1 MACGSSR
8 TSYRARVFA
17 GATKLFSGYAV
28 TLALQAAFY
37 LIIVR
42 VLSLKG
48 LGAYAAAGTLFTLL
62 LPLLTWPIFGIGR
75 YVIGYYQT
83 GRLEEA
89 RGLYIR
95 GLAIVLV
102 SSVATAVVIWA
113 LASPLSE
120 LYYGTT
126 RYAWL
131 LRLTALD
138 LVTYTYY
145 NYVYYVAFQASTRF
159 GRWGLTQVVWALVR
173 YSVGLALLFAGF
185 GPAGLIAGWVAGDA
199 ASAALGT
206 YWSLDFV
213 VGGRSKAPLIPALS
227 IAAPIAI
234 GYFMATLFQNVDKLF
249 VLKYIGLAEVG
260 SYSIIMIGSVMLQN
274 IVYNT
279 LSGAIYPVFV
289 KFEEGGSLSGEA
301 VAAAIRY
308 VTVLTV
314 PPFFLI
320 AALGRPLIQFLLG
333 PAFVHDWEAFAV
345 LMVGHAAMNY
355 DLPITQALQARKATR
370 ALGTQAIVSAAV
382 IAALS
387 PPLIARWFATGAAVA
402 YVLARLVGF
411 LGVAAPKA
419 RSLGLLKIDIREYAK
434 TISAAIITF
443 AVTLAAEAATGFG
456 LVLLPLYIA
465 LGGIAMVA
473 SLRVLKVLRAD
484 DYIALIEA
492 TPASLRGLVART
504 WSLLGLPMPDPQR
517 AQ

>member
-1 MACGSSR
+1 
-8 TSYRARVFA
+8 V
-17 GATKLFSGYAV
+17 V

-48 LGAYAAAGTLFTLL
+48 LGAYAAAGTLFALL
-62 LPLLTWPIFGIGR
+62 LPLLVWPIYGIGR

-83 GRLEEA
+83 GRPEEA

-95 GLAIVLV
+95 GLAMVLT
-102 SSVATAVVIWA
+102 SSVAIAVAIWA

-138 LVTYTYY
+138 LVAYTYY
-145 NYVYYVAFQASTRF
+145 SYVYYVAFQASTRF
-159 GRWGLTQVVWALVR
+159 GRWSLTQVVWAFTR
-173 YSVGLALLFAGF
+173 YGVGLALLFAGF

-213 VGGRSKAPLIPALS
+213 VGSRSKAPLIPALS
-227 IAAPIAI
+227 IAVPIAI
-234 GYFMATLFQNVDKLF
+234 GYFMATVFQNIDKLF
-249 VLKYIGLAEVG
+249 VLKYIGLAELG
-260 SYSIIMIGSVMLQN
+260 SYSVIMLGSVTFQT
-274 IVYNT
+274 IVYNS
-279 LSGAIYPVFV
+279 LSGAIYPFFV
-289 KFEEGGSLSGEA
+289 KFEESGSLSGET
-301 VAAAIRY
+301 VAATIRY

-320 AALGRPLIQFLLG
+320 AALGRPLIRLLLG

-345 LMVGHAAMNY
+345 LMVGQAAMNY
-355 DLPITQALQARKATR
+355 DLPITQALQARKATKT
-370 ALGTQAIVSAAV
+370 LGIQAVVSAAL

-387 PPLIARWFATGAAVA
+387 PLLIARWLVTGAAVA
-402 YVLARLVGF
+402 YVLARLAGF

-419 RSLGLLKIDIREYAK
+419 RSLGLLRIDLREYAK
-434 TISAAIITF
+434 TVSAAI
-443 AVTLAAEAATGFG
+443 VTLAATLMVEVVTGFS
-456 LVLLPLYIA
+456 LILLPLYIVLGSIVLVVSVRA
-465 LGGIAMVA
+465 L
-473 SLRVLKVLRAD
+473 SVLRAD
-484 DYIALIEA
+484 DYLALMEV
-492 TPASLRGLVART
+492 TPVSLRGLVSRT
-504 WSLLGLPMPDPQR
+504 WSLLGLPMPDPKKTR
-517 AQ
+517 

>member
-1 MACGSSR
+1 VVA
-8 TSYRARVFA
+8 
-17 GATKLFSGYAV
+17 
-28 TLALQAAFY
+28 LALQAAFY

-42 VLSLKG
+42 VLSLNG
-48 LGAYAAAGTLFTLL
+48 LGAYAAAATLFALL
-62 LPLLTWPIFGIGR
+62 LPLLIWPMYGIGR

-89 RGLYIR
+89 RGLYVR
-95 GLAIVLV
+95 GLAMVLT
-102 SSVATAVVIWA
+102 SSVAIAVAIWA
-113 LASPLSE
+113 LALPLSE

-138 LVTYTYY
+138 LVANAYY
-145 NYVYYVAFQASTRF
+145 SYVYYVAFQASTRF
-159 GRWGLTQVVWALVR
+159 GRWGLTQVVWAFTR
-173 YSVGLALLFAGF
+173 YGVGLALLFAGF
-185 GPAGLIAGWVAGDA
+185 GPAGLIVGWVAGDA

-206 YWSLDFV
+206 YWSWDFV
-213 VGGRSKAPLIPALS
+213 VGSRNKAPLIPALS

-234 GYFMATLFQNVDKLF
+234 GYFMATLFQNIDKLF
-249 VLKYIGLAEVG
+249 VLKYIGLAEMG
-260 SYSIIMIGSVMLQN
+260 SYAVIMLGSVTFQ
-274 IVYNT
+274 ITVYNS
-279 LSGAIYPVFV
+279 LSGVIYPFFV
-289 KFEEGGSLSGEA
+289 KFEESGSLSGET

-314 PPFFLI
+314 PPFFLL
-320 AALGRPLIQFLLG
+320 AALGRPLIQLLLG

-370 ALGTQAIVSAAV
+370 TLGTQAIVSAAI
-382 IAALS
+382 IALLS

-402 YVLARLVGF
+402 YVLARLTGF

-419 RSLGLLKIDIREYAK
+419 KSLGLLKIDIREYTK
-434 TISAAIITF
+434 TISAATITF
-443 AVTLAAEAATGFG
+443 AVTLAAEVATGFG
-456 LVLLPLYIA
+456 LALLPLYIA

-473 SLRVLKVLRAD
+473 SLRVLRVLRAD
-484 DYIALIEA
+484 DYIALMEA
-492 TPASLRGLVART
+492 TPVSLRGLVART

>member
-1 MACGSSR
+1 M
-8 TSYRARVFA
+8 
-17 GATKLFSGYAV
+17 V

-62 LPLLTWPIFGIGR
+62 LPLLVWPIYGIGR

-95 GLAIVLV
+95 GLAIVLT
-102 SSVATAVVIWA
+102 SSVAIAVAIWA
-113 LASPLSE
+113 LASPFSG

-138 LVTYTYY
+138 LVVYTYY

-159 GRWGLTQVVWALVR
+159 GKWGLTQVVWAFTR
-173 YSVGLALLFAGF
+173 YGVGLALLFAGF

-199 ASAALGT
+199 VSAALGT

-213 VGGRSKAPLIPALS
+213 VGSRSKAPLISALS

-234 GYFMATLFQNVDKLF
+234 GYFMATLFQNIDKLF
-249 VLKYIGLAEVG
+249 VLRYIGLAEMG

-320 AALGRPLIQFLLG
+320 AALGRPLIQLLLG
-333 PAFVHDWEAFAV
+333 SAFVHDWEAFAV

-370 ALGTQAIVSAAV
+370 TLGAQTVASAAV

-387 PPLIARWFATGAAVA
+387 PPLIARWLATGAAVA

-419 RSLGLLKIDIREYAK
+419 RSLGLLKVNLREYAK

-443 AVTLAAEAATGFG
+443 AVTIAAEVVTGFG

-473 SLRVLKVLRAD
+473 SLRVLRVLRAD
-484 DYIALIEA
+484 DYIALMEA
-492 TPASLRGLVART
+492 TPARLRGLVART
-504 WSLLGLPMPDPQR
+504 WSLLGLPVPDPQR

>member
-1 MACGSSR
+1 
-8 TSYRARVFA
+8 V
-17 GATKLFSGYAV
+17 V

-37 LIIVR
+37 LIIAR

-62 LPLLTWPIFGIGR
+62 LPLLVWPIYGIGR

-95 GLAIVLV
+95 GLMMVLAF
-102 SSVATAVVIWA
+102 SVAVAMTIWA
-113 LASPLSE
+113 LASPFSE

-126 RYAWL
+126 HYAWL

-138 LVTYTYY
+138 LVVYAYY
-145 NYVYYVAFQASTRF
+145 NYVYYVALQASMRF
-159 GRWGLTQVVWALVR
+159 GRWGLTQAVWAFTR
-173 YSVGLALLFAGF
+173 YGIGLALLFAGF

-213 VGGRSKAPLIPALS
+213 VGNRNKAPLLPALS
-227 IAAPIAI
+227 IAVPIAI
-234 GYFMATLFQNVDKLF
+234 GYLMATVLQNVDKLF
-249 VLKYIGLAEVG
+249 VLRYIGLAEMG
-260 SYSIIMIGSVMLQN
+260 SYSIIMIGSVTLQTV
-274 IVYNT
+274 VYNS
-279 LSGAIYPVFV
+279 LSGAIYPAFV
-289 KFEEGGSLSGEA
+289 KFEESGALSGEA

-308 VTVLTV
+308 VTALTV
-314 PPFFLI
+314 PPFFLL
-320 AALGRPLIQFLLG
+320 AALGRPLIRLLLG

-370 ALGTQAIVSAAV
+370 TLGIQAIVSAAV

-387 PPLIARWFATGAAVA
+387 PPLIARWLATGAAVA

-419 RSLGLLKIDIREYAK
+419 KSLGLLKIDLKEYTK
-434 TISAAIITF
+434 TISAAITTLV
-443 AVTLAAEAATGFG
+443 VTLVVEAATGFS
-456 LVLLPLYIA
+456 LVLLPLYIVIGGVA
-465 LGGIAMVA
+465 LVA
-473 SLRVLKVLRAD
+473 SVRALRVLRAD
-484 DYIALIEA
+484 DYVTLMEV
-492 TPASLRGLVART
+492 TPASLKGLVSRT
-504 WSLLGLPMPDPQR
+504 WSLLGLPMPDPRKTQ
-517 AQ
+517 

>member
-1 MACGSSR
+1 MFS
-8 TSYRARVFA
+8 
-17 GATKLFSGYAV
+17 GATKLFSGYVV

-42 VLSLKG
+42 VLSLKA
-48 LGAYAAAGTLFTLL
+48 LGAYAAAGTLFALL
-62 LPLLTWPIFGIGR
+62 LPLLTWPIYGISR

-95 GLAIVLV
+95 GLMMTL
-102 SSVATAVVIWA
+102 TASTA
-113 LASPLSE
+113 LAAVLWAFAVPLSE
-120 LYYGTT
+120 LYYGTA
-126 RYAWL
+126 RYALL
-131 LRLTALD
+131 LRLIALD
-138 LVTYTYY
+138 LVAYSYS
-145 NYVYYVAFQASTRF
+145 NYVLGIAFPASMRF
-159 GRWGLTQVVWALVR
+159 GRWSLVQAVWAFTR
-173 YSVGLALLFAGF
+173 YGVALILLFAGF
-185 GPAGLIAGWVAGDA
+185 GSAGLIAGWIAGDA

-213 VGGRSKAPLIPALS
+213 VGSGSKVPLLPALS
-227 IAAPIAI
+227 IAVPIAI
-234 GYFMATLFQNVDKLF
+234 GYLMATVLQNVDKLF
-249 VLKYIGLAEVG
+249 VLRYIGLAEMG
-260 SYSIIMIGSVMLQN
+260 SYSIIMMGSVMLQMV
-274 IVYNT
+274 VYNS

-289 KFEEGGSLSGEA
+289 KFEESGSLSGEA

-314 PPFFLI
+314 PPFFLV
-320 AALGRPLIQFLLG
+320 AALGRPLIQLLLG

-355 DLPITQALQARKATR
+355 DLPITQALQARKATKT
-370 ALGTQAIVSAAV
+370 LGIQAIVSAAI
-382 IAALS
+382 IALLS
-387 PPLIARWFATGAAVA
+387 PPLIARWLATGAAVA

-419 RSLGLLKIDIREYAK
+419 RSLGLLRIDLREYAK
-434 TISAAIITF
+434 TVSAATITF
-443 AVTLAAEAATGFG
+443 VVTLAAEVVTGFG

-465 LGGIAMVA
+465 LGGTAMVA
-473 SLRVLKVLRAD
+473 SLRVLRALRAD
-484 DYIALIEA
+484 DYIALMEA

-517 AQ
+517 SQ

>member
-1 MACGSSR
+1 MFS
-8 TSYRARVFA
+8 
-17 GATKLFSGYAV
+17 GATRLFSGYV
-28 TLALQAAFY
+28 TTLALQALFY

-42 VLSLKG
+42 VLSLNG
-48 LGAYAAAGTLFTLL
+48 LGAYAAAGTFLALL
-62 LPLLTWPIFGIGR
+62 LPLLTWPIFGVGR

-89 RGLYIR
+89 RGLYVR
-95 GLAIVLV
+95 GLVTVLTA
-102 SSVATAVVIWA
+102 SVAVAAVIWA
-113 LASPLSE
+113 LASPLSG

-138 LVTYTYY
+138 IVANVYS
-145 NYVYYVAFQASTRF
+145 NYVLNVAFPASMRF
-159 GRWGLTQVVWALVR
+159 GRWGLVQAIWAFTR
-173 YSVGLALLFAGF
+173 YGVALALLFAGF

-206 YWSLDFV
+206 CWSLDLML
-213 VGGRSKAPLIPALS
+213 GGRARAPLLPALI

-234 GYFMATLFQNVDKLF
+234 GSFTASLLQNVDKLF
-249 VLKYIGLAEVG
+249 VLRYIGLAEMG
-260 SYSIIMIGSVMLQN
+260 SYSIIMIGSVMLQTAVTN
-274 IVYNT
+274 S

-289 KFEEGGSLSGEA
+289 KFEESGSLSGET

-314 PPFFLI
+314 PPFFLL
-320 AALGRPLIQFLLG
+320 AALGRPLIQLLFG

-370 ALGTQAIVSAAV
+370 TLGTQAIVSAAV

-387 PPLIARWFATGAAVA
+387 PPLIARWLATGAAVA
-402 YVLARLVGF
+402 YVLARLTGF

-419 RSLGLLKIDIREYAK
+419 KSLGLLRIDLRGYAK

-473 SLRVLKVLRAD
+473 SLRVLRVLRAD
-484 DYIALIEA
+484 DYIALMEA
-492 TPASLRGLVART
+492 TPARLRGLVARA
-504 WSLLGLPMPDPQR
+504 WSLLGLPVPDPQR

>member
-1 MACGSSR
+1 M
-8 TSYRARVFA
+8 
-17 GATKLFSGYAV
+17 
-28 TLALQAAFY
+28 
-37 LIIVR
+37 R

-48 LGAYAAAGTLFTLL
+48 LGAYAAAGTLFALL
-62 LPLLTWPIFGIGR
+62 LPLLIWPIYGIGR

-95 GLAIVLV
+95 GLAMVLT
-102 SSVATAVVIWA
+102 SSVAIAVAIWA

-138 LVTYTYY
+138 LVVCTYY
-145 NYVYYVAFQASTRF
+145 NYVYYVALQASTRF
-159 GRWGLTQVVWALVR
+159 GRWGLTQVVWAFTR
-173 YSVGLALLFAGF
+173 YGVGLVLLFAGF

-213 VGGRSKAPLIPALS
+213 VGSRNKAPLLPALS

-234 GYFMATLFQNVDKLF
+234 GYFMATLFQNIDKLF
-249 VLKYIGLAEVG
+249 VLKYIGLAEMG
-260 SYSIIMIGSVMLQN
+260 SYAVIMLGSGTFQT
-274 IVYNT
+274 IVYNS
-279 LSGAIYPVFV
+279 LSGAIYPFFV
-289 KFEEGGSLSGEA
+289 KFEESGSLSGET

-314 PPFFLI
+314 PPFFLL
-320 AALGRPLIQFLLG
+320 AALGRPLIQLLLG

-355 DLPITQALQARKATR
+355 DLPITQALQARKATKT
-370 ALGTQAIVSAAV
+370 LGTQAIVSAAV

-387 PPLIARWFATGAAVA
+387 PPLIARWLATGAAVA

-419 RSLGLLKIDIREYAK
+419 RSLGLLKIDLREYAK

-443 AVTLAAEAATGFG
+443 AVTLIAEVVTGFG
-456 LVLLPLYIA
+456 LALLPLYIA

-473 SLRVLKVLRAD
+473 SLRVLRVLRAD
-484 DYIALIEA
+484 DYIALMEA
-492 TPASLRGLVART
+492 TPVSLRGLVARA

>member
-1 MACGSSR
+1 
-8 TSYRARVFA
+8 VFG
-17 GATKLFSGYAV
+17 GATRLFSGYVV
-28 TLALQAAFY
+28 TLALQAVFY
-37 LIIVR
+37 LIVVR

-48 LGAYAAAGTLFTLL
+48 LGAYAATGTLFTLL
-62 LPLLTWPIFGIGR
+62 LPLVVWPMYGIGR

-95 GLAIVLV
+95 GLVIVLT
-102 SSVATAVVIWA
+102 SSVAIAVAIWA
-113 LASPLSE
+113 LASPFSE

-131 LRLTALD
+131 LRLMALD
-138 LVTYTYY
+138 LVVYVYY

-159 GRWGLTQVVWALVR
+159 GRWSLTQVVWAFTR
-173 YSVGLALLFAGF
+173 YGVGLALLFAGF

-213 VGGRSKAPLIPALS
+213 VGSRSKAPLLPALS
-227 IAAPIAI
+227 IAVPIAI
-234 GYFMATLFQNVDKLF
+234 GYLMATVLQNVDKLF
-249 VLKYIGLAEVG
+249 VLRYIGLAEMG
-260 SYSIIMIGSVMLQN
+260 SYSIIMIGSATLQMT
-274 IVYNT
+274 VYNA
-279 LSGAIYPVFV
+279 LSNAIYPAFV
-289 KFEEGGSLSGEA
+289 KFEESGSLSREA

-314 PPFFLI
+314 SPFFLL
-320 AALGRPLIQFLLG
+320 AALGRPLIRLLLG

-355 DLPITQALQARKATR
+355 DLPITQALQARKATK
-370 ALGTQAIVSAAV
+370 ALGAQAIVSAAV

-387 PPLIARWFATGAAVA
+387 PPLIARWLATGAAVA
-402 YVLARLVGF
+402 YVLARLTGF

-419 RSLGLLKIDIREYAK
+419 RSLGLLRIDLKEYTK

-443 AVTLAAEAATGFG
+443 AVTLVAEVATGFS

-473 SLRVLKVLRAD
+473 SLRVLRVLRAD
-484 DYIALIEA
+484 DYIALMEV

-517 AQ
+517 TQ

>member
-1 MACGSSR
+1 
-8 TSYRARVFA
+8 VFG
-17 GATKLFSGYAV
+17 GATRLFSGYVV
-28 TLALQAAFY
+28 TLALQALFY

-42 VLSLKG
+42 VLSLNG
-48 LGAYAAAGTLFTLL
+48 LGAYAAAGTFFALL
-62 LPLLTWPIFGIGR
+62 LPLLTWPIFGVGR

-89 RGLYIR
+89 RGLYVR
-95 GLAIVLV
+95 GLAMVLTA
-102 SSVATAVVIWA
+102 SVALAIVVWA
-113 LASPLSE
+113 FALPLSS

-126 RYAWL
+126 RYVWL
-131 LRLTALD
+131 LRLVAID
-138 LVTYTYY
+138 MVVYVYS
-145 NYVYYVAFQASTRF
+145 NYVLSVAFPASMRF
-159 GRWGLTQVVWALVR
+159 SRWGLVQVTWAFTR
-173 YSVGLALLFAGF
+173 YGVALALLFAGF

-206 YWSLDFV
+206 YWSLDLML
-213 VGGRSKAPLIPALS
+213 GGRARAPLLPALI

-234 GYFMATLFQNVDKLF
+234 GSFTASLLQNVDKLF
-249 VLKYIGLAEVG
+249 VLRYIGLAEMG
-260 SYSIIMIGSVMLQN
+260 SYSIIMIGSVVVQTAVN
-274 IVYNT
+274 NS
-279 LSGAIYPVFV
+279 LSGAIYPFFV
-289 KFEEGGSLSGEA
+289 KFEESGSLSGET
-301 VAAAIRY
+301 VATAIRY

-314 PPFFLI
+314 PPFFLL
-320 AALGRPLIQFLLG
+320 AALGRPLIQLLLG

-355 DLPITQALQARKATR
+355 DLPITQALQARKATKT
-370 ALGTQAIVSAAV
+370 LGAQAIVSAAV

-402 YVLARLVGF
+402 YVLARLTGF

-419 RSLGLLKIDIREYAK
+419 RSLGLLKIDLKEYAK

-443 AVTLAAEAATGFG
+443 AVTLAAEVVTGFS

-473 SLRVLKVLRAD
+473 LLRVLRVLRAD
-484 DYIALIEA
+484 DYIALMEA

>member
-1 MACGSSR
+1 
-8 TSYRARVFA
+8 
-17 GATKLFSGYAV
+17 
-28 TLALQAAFY
+28 
-37 LIIVR
+37 VR

-48 LGAYAAAGTLFTLL
+48 LGAYAAAGTLFALL

-89 RGLYIR
+89 RELYIR

-102 SSVATAVVIWA
+102 SSVVVAIAIWA
-113 LASPLSE
+113 LASPFSE

-131 LRLTALD
+131 LRLIALD
-138 LVTYTYY
+138 LVAYTYY
-145 NYVYYVAFQASTRF
+145 NYVYYVAFQASARF
-159 GRWGLTQVVWALVR
+159 GRWGLTQVVWAFTR
-173 YSVGLALLFAGF
+173 YGVGLALLFAGF
-185 GPAGLIAGWVAGDA
+185 GPAGLIAGWLAGDA

-206 YWSLDFV
+206 YWSLDFI

-234 GYFMATLFQNVDKLF
+234 GYFMATLFQNIDKLF
-249 VLKYIGLAEVG
+249 VLKYIGLAEMG
-260 SYSIIMIGSVMLQN
+260 SYTVIMLGSVMPQN
-274 IVYNT
+274 VVYNS
-279 LSGAIYPVFV
+279 LSSAIYPFFV
-289 KFEEGGSLSGEA
+289 KFEEGSSLSEET

-320 AALGRPLIQFLLG
+320 AALGRPLIRLLLG

-370 ALGTQAIVSAAV
+370 TLGAQTVASAAV

-387 PPLIARWFATGAAVA
+387 PPLIARWLATGAAVA

-419 RSLGLLKIDIREYAK
+419 RSLGLLKIDLREYAK
-434 TISAAIITF
+434 TISAAIITL
-443 AVTLAAEAATGFG
+443 AVTLAAEVATGFG

-473 SLRVLKVLRAD
+473 SLRVLRVLRAD
-484 DYIALIEA
+484 DYIALMET
-492 TPASLRGLVART
+492 TPVSLRGLVART
-504 WSLLGLPMPDPQR
+504 WSLLGLPVPDPQR

>member
-1 MACGSSR
+1 M
-8 TSYRARVFA
+8 
-17 GATKLFSGYAV
+17 
-28 TLALQAAFY
+28 
-37 LIIVR
+37 
-42 VLSLKG
+42 
-48 LGAYAAAGTLFTLL
+48 L
-62 LPLLTWPIFGIGR
+62 LPLLAWPIYGIGR

-95 GLAIVLV
+95 GLAMVLA
-102 SSVATAVVIWA
+102 SSVAIAVAIWA
-113 LASPLSE
+113 LASPFSE

-138 LVTYTYY
+138 LVVYVYY

-159 GRWGLTQVVWALVR
+159 GRWGLTQVVWAFTR
-173 YSVGLALLFAGF
+173 YGVGLALLFAGF

-199 ASAALGT
+199 VSAALGT

-213 VGGRSKAPLIPALS
+213 VGSRNKVPLLPALS

-234 GYFMATLFQNVDKLF
+234 GYFMTTLFQNIDKLF
-249 VLKYIGLAEVG
+249 VLKYIGLAEMG
-260 SYSIIMIGSVMLQN
+260 SYAVIMLFSVTPQN
-274 IVYNT
+274 IVYNS
-279 LSGAIYPVFV
+279 LSGAIYPFFV
-289 KFEEGGSLSGEA
+289 KFEEGGSLSGET

-308 VTVLTV
+308 IIALTV
-314 PPFFLI
+314 PPFFLV
-320 AALGRPLIQFLLG
+320 AALGRPLIQLLLG
-333 PAFVHDWEAFAV
+333 PAFVHDWETFAV
-345 LMVGHAAMNY
+345 LTVGYAAMNY
-355 DLPITQALQARKATR
+355 DLPITQALQARKATKT
-370 ALGTQAIVSAAV
+370 LGAQAIVSAAL

-387 PPLIARWFATGAAVA
+387 PPLIARWLATGAAVT

-419 RSLGLLKIDIREYAK
+419 RSLGLLKIDLREYAK
-434 TISAAIITF
+434 TVSAAIITF
-443 AVTLAAEAATGFG
+443 AVTLAAEVVTGFG

-473 SLRVLKVLRAD
+473 SLRVLRVLRAD
-484 DYIALIEA
+484 DYIALMEI
-492 TPASLRGLVART
+492 TPAGLRGLVART

-517 AQ
+517 SQ

>member
-1 MACGSSR
+1 
-8 TSYRARVFA
+8 V
-17 GATKLFSGYAV
+17 V
-28 TLALQAAFY
+28 DLALRAAFY
-37 LIIVR
+37 LIVVR

-48 LGAYAAAGTLFTLL
+48 LGAYVAAGTLFMLL
-62 LPLLTWPIFGIGR
+62 LPLLVWPVFGIGR

-95 GLAIVLV
+95 GLAMVLAF
-102 SSVATAVVIWA
+102 SVAIAVAIWA
-113 LASPLSE
+113 LASPFSE

-138 LVTYTYY
+138 LVVYAYY

-159 GRWGLTQVVWALVR
+159 GRWGLTQAVWAFTR
-173 YSVGLALLFAGF
+173 YGVGLALLFAGF

-213 VGGRSKAPLIPALS
+213 VGSRSKVPLIPALS

-234 GYFMATLFQNVDKLF
+234 SYFMATLFQNIDKLF
-249 VLKYIGLAEVG
+249 VLKYIGLAEMG
-260 SYSIIMIGSVMLQN
+260 SYTVIMLGSVMPQN
-274 IVYNT
+274 VVYNS
-279 LSGAIYPVFV
+279 LSSAIYPFFV
-289 KFEEGGSLSGEA
+289 KFEEGSSLSEET

-320 AALGRPLIQFLLG
+320 AALGRPLIQLLLG
-333 PAFVHDWEAFAV
+333 SAFVHDWEAFAV

-355 DLPITQALQARKATR
+355 DLPITQALQARKATKT
-370 ALGTQAIVSAAV
+370 LGTQAIVSAAV

-402 YVLARLVGF
+402 YVLARLTGF

-419 RSLGLLKIDIREYAK
+419 RSLGLLKIDLKEYAK
-434 TISAAIITF
+434 TISAAITTLV
-443 AVTLAAEAATGFG
+443 VTLVVEAATGFS
-456 LVLLPLYIA
+456 LVLLPLYIVI
-465 LGGIAMVA
+465 GGVTLVA
-473 SLRVLKVLRAD
+473 SVRALRVLRSD
-484 DYIALIEA
+484 DYVTLMEA
-492 TPASLRGLVART
+492 TPASLKGLVSRT
-504 WSLLGLPMPDPQR
+504 WSLLGLPMPDPQKT
-517 AQ
+517 Q

>member
-1 MACGSSR
+1 
-8 TSYRARVFA
+8 V
-17 GATKLFSGYAV
+17 V

-42 VLSLKG
+42 VLSLKD

-62 LPLLTWPIFGIGR
+62 LPLLVWPIFGVAR

-102 SSVATAVVIWA
+102 SSVAIAVAIWA
-113 LASPLSE
+113 LASPFSE

-131 LRLTALD
+131 LRLMALD
-138 LVTYTYY
+138 LVVYAYY

-159 GRWGLTQVVWALVR
+159 GRWGLTQVVWAFTR
-173 YSVGLALLFAGF
+173 YGVGLALLFAGF
-185 GPAGLIAGWVAGDA
+185 GPAGLIAGWIAGDA

-213 VGGRSKAPLIPALS
+213 VGSRNKAPLLPALS
-227 IAAPIAI
+227 IAVPIAI
-234 GYFMATLFQNVDKLF
+234 GYLMATVLQSIDKLF
-249 VLKYIGLAEVG
+249 VLRYIGLAEMG
-260 SYSIIMIGSVMLQN
+260 SYSIIMIGSVTLQTV
-274 IVYNT
+274 VYNS
-279 LSGAIYPVFV
+279 LSGAIYPFFV
-289 KFEEGGSLSGEA
+289 KFEESGTLNGET

-308 VTVLTV
+308 VTALTV
-314 PPFFLI
+314 PPFFLL
-320 AALGRPLIQFLLG
+320 AALGRPLIQLLLG

-345 LMVGHAAMNY
+345 LMMGHAAMNY

-370 ALGTQAIVSAAV
+370 TLGTQVIVSAAV

-387 PPLIARWFATGAAVA
+387 PPLIARWLATGAAVA

-419 RSLGLLKIDIREYAK
+419 RSLGLLKIDLKEYAK
-434 TISAAIITF
+434 TISVAITTLV
-443 AVTLAAEAATGFG
+443 VTLVVEAATSFS
-456 LVLLPLYIA
+456 LVLLPLYIVIGGVA
-465 LGGIAMVA
+465 LVA
-473 SLRVLKVLRAD
+473 SVRALRVLRAD
-484 DYIALIEA
+484 DYVALMEA
-492 TPASLRGLVART
+492 TPASLKGLVSRT
-504 WSLLGLPMPDPQR
+504 WSLLGLPMPDPQKT
-517 AQ
+517 Q

>member
-1 MACGSSR
+1 
-8 TSYRARVFA
+8 V
-17 GATKLFSGYAV
+17 V

-62 LPLLTWPIFGIGR
+62 LPLLVWPIFGVAR

-102 SSVATAVVIWA
+102 SSVAVAMAIWA
-113 LASPLSE
+113 LASPFSE
-120 LYYGTT
+120 LYYGTA

-138 LVTYTYY
+138 LVAYTYY

-159 GRWGLTQVVWALVR
+159 SRWSLTQVVWAFTR
-173 YSVGLALLFAGF
+173 YGVGLALLFAGF
-185 GPAGLIAGWVAGDA
+185 GPAGLIAGWIAGDA

-213 VGGRSKAPLIPALS
+213 VGSRNKAPLLPALS
-227 IAAPIAI
+227 IAVPIAI
-234 GYFMATLFQNVDKLF
+234 GYLMATVLQNIDKLF
-249 VLKYIGLAEVG
+249 VLRYIGLAEMG
-260 SYSIIMIGSVMLQN
+260 SYSIIMIGSVTLQTV
-274 IVYNT
+274 VYNS
-279 LSGAIYPVFV
+279 LSGAIYPFFV
-289 KFEEGGSLSGEA
+289 KFEESGTLNGET

-308 VTVLTV
+308 VTALTV
-314 PPFFLI
+314 PPFFLL
-320 AALGRPLIQFLLG
+320 AALGRPLIQLLLG

-370 ALGTQAIVSAAV
+370 TLGTQAVVSAAV

-387 PPLIARWFATGAAVA
+387 PPLIAHWLATGAAVA
-402 YVLARLVGF
+402 YVLARLLGF

-419 RSLGLLKIDIREYAK
+419 RSLGLLKIDLKEYAK
-434 TISAAIITF
+434 TISVAITTF
-443 AVTLAAEAATGFG
+443 VVTLVVEAATGFS
-456 LVLLPLYIA
+456 LVLLPLYIVIGGVA
-465 LGGIAMVA
+465 LVA
-473 SLRVLKVLRAD
+473 SVRVLRVLRTD
-484 DYIALIEA
+484 DYVALMEM
-492 TPASLRGLVART
+492 TPASLKRLVSRT
-504 WSLLGLPMPDPQR
+504 WSLLGLPMPDPQKT
-517 AQ
+517 Q

>member
-1 MACGSSR
+1 
-8 TSYRARVFA
+8 V
-17 GATKLFSGYAV
+17 V

-48 LGAYAAAGTLFTLL
+48 LGAYAAAGTLFALL
-62 LPLLTWPIFGIGR
+62 LPLLVWPIYGIGR

-89 RGLYIR
+89 RGLYVR
-95 GLAIVLV
+95 GLAMVLT
-102 SSVATAVVIWA
+102 SSVAVAMAIWV
-113 LASPLSE
+113 LASPFSE

-138 LVTYTYY
+138 LVANTYY
-145 NYVYYVAFQASTRF
+145 GYVYYVAFQASTRF
-159 GRWGLTQVVWALVR
+159 GRWGLTQVVWAFTR
-173 YSVGLALLFAGF
+173 YGVGLALLFAGF
-185 GPAGLIAGWVAGDA
+185 GPAGLIAGWVAGDT

-213 VGGRSKAPLIPALS
+213 VGSRSKVPLIPALS
-227 IAAPIAI
+227 IAVPIAI
-234 GYFMATLFQNVDKLF
+234 GYFMATLFQNIDKLF
-249 VLKYIGLAEVG
+249 VLRYIGLAEMG

-289 KFEEGGSLSGEA
+289 KFEESGSLSGEA

-320 AALGRPLIQFLLG
+320 AALGRPLIQLLLG

-370 ALGTQAIVSAAV
+370 TLGTQAIVSAAV

-387 PPLIARWFATGAAVA
+387 PPLIARWLATGAAVA

-419 RSLGLLKIDIREYAK
+419 RSLGLLKVDLREYAK
-434 TISAAIITF
+434 TVSAAI
-443 AVTLAAEAATGFG
+443 VTLAATLMVEVVTGFS
-456 LVLLPLYIA
+456 LILLPLYIVLGSIVLVVSVRA
-465 LGGIAMVA
+465 L
-473 SLRVLKVLRAD
+473 SVLRAD
-484 DYIALIEA
+484 DYLALMEV
-492 TPASLRGLVART
+492 TPVSLRGLVSRT
-504 WSLLGLPMPDPQR
+504 WSLLGLPMPDPKKTR
-517 AQ
+517 

>member
-1 MACGSSR
+1 
-8 TSYRARVFA
+8 
-17 GATKLFSGYAV
+17 
-28 TLALQAAFY
+28 
-37 LIIVR
+37 VR

-62 LPLLTWPIFGIGR
+62 LPLLVWPIYGIGR

-89 RGLYIR
+89 RWLYIR
-95 GLAIVLV
+95 GLAMVLA
-102 SSVATAVVIWA
+102 SSVATAMAIWA

-138 LVTYTYY
+138 LVANAYY

-159 GRWGLTQVVWALVR
+159 GRWGLTQVVWAFVR
-173 YSVGLALLFAGF
+173 YGVGLALLFAGF
-185 GPAGLIAGWVAGDA
+185 GPAGLIAGWVAGDT

-213 VGGRSKAPLIPALS
+213 VGSRSKAPLISALS
-227 IAAPIAI
+227 IAVPIAI

-249 VLKYIGLAEVG
+249 VLRYIGLAEMG

-289 KFEEGGSLSGEA
+289 KFEESGSLSGEA

-314 PPFFLI
+314 PPFFLL
-320 AALGRPLIQFLLG
+320 AALGRPLIRLLLG

-355 DLPITQALQARKATR
+355 DLPITQALQARKATGT
-370 ALGTQAIVSAAV
+370 LGAQVIVSAAV

-387 PPLIARWFATGAAVA
+387 PPLIARWLATGAAVA
-402 YVLARLVGF
+402 YVLARLTGF

-419 RSLGLLKIDIREYAK
+419 RSLGLLRIDLREYAK
-434 TISAAIITF
+434 TVSAAI
-443 AVTLAAEAATGFG
+443 VTLAATLMVEVVTGFS
-456 LVLLPLYIA
+456 LILLPLYIVLGSIVLVVSVRA
-465 LGGIAMVA
+465 L
-473 SLRVLKVLRAD
+473 SVLRAD
-484 DYIALIEA
+484 DYLALMEV
-492 TPASLRGLVART
+492 TPVSLRGLVSRT
-504 WSLLGLPMPDPQR
+504 WSLLSLPMPDPKKTR
-517 AQ
+517 

>member
-1 MACGSSR
+1 MLKSFYPRYSLSPGSSR

-62 LPLLTWPIFGIGR
+62 LPLLAWPIYGIGR

-95 GLAIVLV
+95 GLAIVLI
-102 SSVATAVVIWA
+102 SSVAIAVAIWV
-113 LASPLSE
+113 LASPFSE

-138 LVTYTYY
+138 LVVYVYY

-159 GRWGLTQVVWALVR
+159 GRWGLTLVVWAFVR
-173 YSVGLALLFAGF
+173 YGVGLALLFAGF
-185 GPAGLIAGWVAGDA
+185 GPAGLIAGWVAGDT

-213 VGGRSKAPLIPALS
+213 VGSRSKAPLIPALS
-227 IAAPIAI
+227 IAVPIAI
-234 GYFMATLFQNVDKLF
+234 GYFMATLFQNIDKLF
-249 VLKYIGLAEVG
+249 VLRYIGLAEMG

-289 KFEEGGSLSGEA
+289 KFEESRSLSGEA

-314 PPFFLI
+314 PPFFLL
-320 AALGRPLIQFLLG
+320 AALGRPLIRLLLG

-345 LMVGHAAMNY
+345 LMVGHA
-355 DLPITQALQARKATR
+355 
-370 ALGTQAIVSAAV
+370 
-382 IAALS
+382 
-387 PPLIARWFATGAAVA
+387 
-402 YVLARLVGF
+402 
-411 LGVAAPKA
+411 
-419 RSLGLLKIDIREYAK
+419 
-434 TISAAIITF
+434 
-443 AVTLAAEAATGFG
+443 
-456 LVLLPLYIA
+456 
-465 LGGIAMVA
+465 
-473 SLRVLKVLRAD
+473 
-484 DYIALIEA
+484 
-492 TPASLRGLVART
+492 
-504 WSLLGLPMPDPQR
+504 
-517 AQ
+517 

>member
-1 MACGSSR
+1 
-8 TSYRARVFA
+8 V
-17 GATKLFSGYAV
+17 V

-62 LPLLTWPIFGIGR
+62 LPLLAWPIYGIGR

-89 RGLYIR
+89 RGLYVR
-95 GLAIVLV
+95 GLAMVLT
-102 SSVATAVVIWA
+102 SSVAIAAAIWA
-113 LASPLSE
+113 LASPFSE

-138 LVTYTYY
+138 LVVYVYY
-145 NYVYYVAFQASTRF
+145 NYVYYVALQASTRF
-159 GRWGLTQVVWALVR
+159 GRWGLTQVVWAFTR
-173 YSVGLALLFAGF
+173 YGVGLALLFAGF

-206 YWSLDFV
+206 YWSMDFV
-213 VGGRSKAPLIPALS
+213 VGSRSKAPLIPALS

-234 GYFMATLFQNVDKLF
+234 GYFMTTLFQNIDKLF
-249 VLKYIGLAEVG
+249 VLKYIGLAEMG
-260 SYSIIMIGSVMLQN
+260 SYAVIMLFSVTPQN
-274 IVYNT
+274 IVYNS
-279 LSGAIYPVFV
+279 LSGAIYPFFV
-289 KFEEGGSLSGEA
+289 KFEEGGMLSGET

-320 AALGRPLIQFLLG
+320 AALGRPLIQLLLG

-345 LMVGHAAMNY
+345 LTVGYAAMNY

-370 ALGTQAIVSAAV
+370 TLGAQAIVSAAV

-387 PPLIARWFATGAAVA
+387 PPLIARWLATGAAVA
-402 YVLARLVGF
+402 YVLARLTGF

-419 RSLGLLKIDIREYAK
+419 RSLGLLKVDLREYAK
-434 TISAAIITF
+434 TISAAI
-443 AVTLAAEAATGFG
+443 VTLAATLMVEVVTGFS
-456 LVLLPLYIA
+456 LILLPLYIVLGSIVLVVSVRA
-465 LGGIAMVA
+465 L
-473 SLRVLKVLRAD
+473 SVLRAD
-484 DYIALIEA
+484 DYLALMEV
-492 TPASLRGLVART
+492 TPVSLRGLVSRT
-504 WSLLGLPMPDPQR
+504 WFLLGLPMPDPKKTR
-517 AQ
+517 

>member
-1 MACGSSR
+1 
-8 TSYRARVFA
+8 V
-17 GATKLFSGYAV
+17 V

-62 LPLLTWPIFGIGR
+62 LPLLIWPMYGIGR

-89 RGLYIR
+89 RGLYVR
-95 GLAIVLV
+95 GLAMVLA
-102 SSVATAVVIWA
+102 SSVAVAMAIWA

-120 LYYGTT
+120 LYYGTA

-138 LVTYTYY
+138 LVAYTYY
-145 NYVYYVAFQASTRF
+145 SYVYVAFQASTRF
-159 GRWGLTQVVWALVR
+159 GRWGLTQVVWAFVR
-173 YSVGLALLFAGF
+173 YGVGLALLFAGF

-199 ASAALGT
+199 TSAALGT

-213 VGGRSKAPLIPALS
+213 VGSRGKAPLLPALS
-227 IAAPIAI
+227 IAVPIAI
-234 GYFMATLFQNVDKLF
+234 GYLMATVLQNVDKLF
-249 VLKYIGLAEVG
+249 VLRYIGLAEMG
-260 SYSIIMIGSVMLQN
+260 SYSIIMTGSVTLQMV
-274 IVYNT
+274 VYNS

-289 KFEEGGSLSGEA
+289 KFEESGSLSGET

-308 VTVLTV
+308 VTALTV

-320 AALGRPLIQFLLG
+320 AALGRPLMQLLLG

-370 ALGTQAIVSAAV
+370 TLGAQAVVSAAV

-387 PPLIARWFATGAAVA
+387 PPLIARWLATGAAVA
-402 YVLARLVGF
+402 YVLARLTGF

-419 RSLGLLKIDIREYAK
+419 RSLGLLKIDLREYAK

-443 AVTLAAEAATGFG
+443 AVTFAAEVVTGFG
-456 LVLLPLYIA
+456 LALLPLYIA

-473 SLRVLKVLRAD
+473 SLRVLRVLRAD
-484 DYIALIEA
+484 DYIALMEA

-504 WSLLGLPMPDPQR
+504 WSLLGLPVPDSQR

>member
-1 MACGSSR
+1 
-8 TSYRARVFA
+8 
-17 GATKLFSGYAV
+17 
-28 TLALQAAFY
+28 
-37 LIIVR
+37 VR

-62 LPLLTWPIFGIGR
+62 LPLLVWPIYGIGR

-95 GLAIVLV
+95 GLVMVLA
-102 SSVATAVVIWA
+102 SSVTVATAIWA

-138 LVTYTYY
+138 LVVYAYS

-159 GRWGLTQVVWALVR
+159 GRWGLTQVVWAFTR
-173 YSVGLALLFAGF
+173 YGVGLALLFAGF
-185 GPAGLIAGWVAGDA
+185 GPAGLIAGWIAGDA

-206 YWSLDFV
+206 HWSLDFV
-213 VGGRSKAPLIPALS
+213 VGSRSKVPLLPALS
-227 IAAPIAI
+227 IAVPIAI
-234 GYFMATLFQNVDKLF
+234 GYLMATVLQNIDKLF
-249 VLKYIGLAEVG
+249 VLRYIGLAEMG
-260 SYSIIMIGSVMLQN
+260 SYSVIMIGSVTLQMT
-274 IVYNT
+274 VYNS
-279 LSGAIYPVFV
+279 LSSAIYPAFV
-289 KFEEGGSLSGEA
+289 KFEESGALSGEA

-314 PPFFLI
+314 PPFFLL
-320 AALGRPLIQFLLG
+320 AALGRPLIQLLLG

-370 ALGTQAIVSAAV
+370 TLGTQAIVSAAV

-387 PPLIARWFATGAAVA
+387 PPLIARWLATGAAVA
-402 YVLARLVGF
+402 YVLARLTGF

-419 RSLGLLKIDIREYAK
+419 RSLGLLKIDLKEYTK
-434 TISAAIITF
+434 TISAAITTLVVTLVVE
-443 AVTLAAEAATGFG
+443 AVTGFS
-456 LVLLPLYIA
+456 LVLLPLYIVIGGVA
-465 LGGIAMVA
+465 LVA
-473 SLRVLKVLRAD
+473 SVRALRVLRAD
-484 DYIALIEA
+484 DYVTLMEA
-492 TPASLRGLVART
+492 TPASLKGLVSRT
-504 WSLLGLPMPDPQR
+504 WSLLGLPMPDPQKT
-517 AQ
+517 Q

>member
-1 MACGSSR
+1 M
-8 TSYRARVFA
+8 
-17 GATKLFSGYAV
+17 
-28 TLALQAAFY
+28 
-37 LIIVR
+37 R

-62 LPLLTWPIFGIGR
+62 LPLLIWPMYGIGR

-102 SSVATAVVIWA
+102 SSVAVAMVIWA

-138 LVTYTYY
+138 LIAYTYY

-159 GRWGLTQVVWALVR
+159 GKWGLTQVVWAFVR
-173 YSVGLALLFAGF
+173 YGVGLALLFAGF

-199 ASAALGT
+199 TSAALGT

-213 VGGRSKAPLIPALS
+213 VGSRSKAPLIPALS
-227 IAAPIAI
+227 IAAPISI
-234 GYFMATLFQNVDKLF
+234 GYFMTTLFQNIDKLF
-249 VLKYIGLAEVG
+249 VLRYIGLAEMG
-260 SYSIIMIGSVMLQN
+260 SYTVIMLVSVMPQN
-274 IVYNT
+274 IIYNS
-279 LSGAIYPVFV
+279 LSGAIYPFFV
-289 KFEEGGSLSGEA
+289 KFEEGGTLSGET

-314 PPFFLI
+314 PPFFLV
-320 AALGRPLIQFLLG
+320 AALGRPLIQLLLG

-345 LMVGHAAMNY
+345 LTVGYAAMNY
-355 DLPITQALQARKATR
+355 DLPITQALQARKATK
-370 ALGTQAIVSAAV
+370 ALGAQAIASAAV

-387 PPLIARWFATGAAVA
+387 PPLIAQWLATGAAVA

-419 RSLGLLKIDIREYAK
+419 KSLGLLKIDLKEYTK
-434 TISAAIITF
+434 TVSAAITTLV
-443 AVTLAAEAATGFG
+443 VTLVVEVATGFS
-456 LVLLPLYIA
+456 LVLLPLYIVIGGVA
-465 LGGIAMVA
+465 LVVSVRA
-473 SLRVLKVLRAD
+473 LRVLRAD
-484 DYIALIEA
+484 DYVTLMEV
-492 TPASLRGLVART
+492 TPVSLKGLVART
-504 WSLLGLPMPDPQR
+504 WSLLGFPTPDPGER
-517 AQ
+517 K